1 MTGLV
6 LSAIIV
12 TEWLSTTDFA
22 YSTNAKLIFLP
33 TINAYPCD
41 YFSKVWRGIL

>member
-12 TEWLSTTDFA
+12 TKWLSTTDFA
-22 YSTNAKLIFLP
+22 YSTNAKLIFFADNKCLSMWL
-33 TINAYPCD
+33 
-41 YFSKVWRGIL
+41 F